1 MTRMF
6 LKSKKLP
13 IIKILIIF
21 ILISINFKNVALP
34 STFSEEQTINITKN
48 LRCLICQGQ
57 TIHESNSDFAESMKK
72 YIKSELENGKTNEE
86 IFSSLVKKYGQWIVY
101 DPGQEKQIMDY
112 LKNNPEAQQQLS
124 GPIFE
129 DKIIDFVLEL
139 ANVNEK
145 TVSIDELYKED
156 EMDLKKEAKKGKKSN
171 KIVEKNK
178 TKKVT
183 KKVSKKS

>member
-21 ILISINFKNVALP
+21 ILIFINFKNVVMA

-72 YIKSELENGKTNEE
+72 YIKGELENGKSDEE
-86 IFSSLVKKYGQWIVY
+86 IFSSLVEKYGQWIVY
-101 DPGQEKQIMDY
+101 DPGISRNT
-112 LKNNPEAQQQLS
+112 LLLWALPLLLFLIGGAIIGLS
-124 GPIFE
+124 LIH
-129 DKIIDFVLEL
+129 I
-139 ANVNEK
+139 
-145 TVSIDELYKED
+145 
-156 EMDLKKEAKKGKKSN
+156 
-171 KIVEKNK
+171 
-178 TKKVT
+178 
-183 KKVSKKS
+183 